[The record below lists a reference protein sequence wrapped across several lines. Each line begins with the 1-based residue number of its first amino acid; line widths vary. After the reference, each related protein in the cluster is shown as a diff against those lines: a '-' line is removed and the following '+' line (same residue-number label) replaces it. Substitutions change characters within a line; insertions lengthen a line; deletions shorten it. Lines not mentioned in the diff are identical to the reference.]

1 MYYYL
6 QQIILKTKKVRIE
19 KMQTKHFQFGACPP
33 NKNMKTKDNKL
44 QYRFHIL
51 KCNSIFFSIQTIA
64 LDTKAEFSYA
74 AFDLSGRD
82 EIHRRILKVDEAH
95 CNNNENDVQTI
106 SHTKAETLWRYFVY
120 CRFTVLALLY
130 LVFFT
135 QHLLGKLCHIVYT
148 KATNLEQN
156 NSLLMVLSDSKKKI
170 FKSTEI

>member
-135 QHLLGKLCHIVYT
+135 QHLLGKLCHSIY
-148 KATNLEQN
+148 Q
-156 NSLLMVLSDSKKKI
+156 SY
-170 FKSTEI
+170 KSGAK

>member
-1 MYYYL
+1 
-6 QQIILKTKKVRIE
+6 
-19 KMQTKHFQFGACPP
+19 MQTKHFQFGPCPP
-33 NKNMKTKDNKL
+33 NKNMKTKDKKL
-44 QYRFHIL
+44 VQIL
-51 KCNSIFFSIQTIA
+51 HLKMQVNFFSIQTIA

-135 QHLLGKLCHIVYT
+135 QHLLGKLCHSIY
-148 KATNLEQN
+148 Q
-156 NSLLMVLSDSKKKI
+156 SY
-170 FKSTEI
+170 KSGAK